1 MTLELTKEELAILSR
16 MIVRLD
22 AQDTTKGLEQVKAV
36 SDAYYAAADNGSTAK
51 EYIQK
56 EYDNLYKK
64 IEDAM
69 RFEKTREELL

>member
-1 MTLELTKEELAILSR
+1 MTLELTKEELAILNR

-36 SDAYYAAADNGSTAK
+36 FDAYYAAADNGSTTK

-69 RFEKTREELL
+69 RFEKTREDLL

>member
-36 SDAYYAAADNGSTAK
+36 FDAYYAVADNGSTAK

>member
-36 SDAYYAAADNGSTAK
+36 FDAYYAAADNGSTTK
-51 EYIQK
+51 EYLQK

-69 RFEKTREELL
+69 RFEKTRQENL

>member
-36 SDAYYAAADNGSTAK
+36 FDAYYAAADNDSTTK

-69 RFEKTREELL
+69 RFEKTREENL